1 MIRDR
6 ISVVSPCLR
15 VLREQGLDALPVIAV
30 IGGADPRL
38 QQMWKAEFPTVSFV
52 FSDEILTAGR
62 SRNMVIEQVN
72 TPAVALLDADL
83 VPYPGWLDR
92 CCERLRGESAAAV
105 VVPLILEA
113 PDRVHAAGNLEYMN
127 RTGEVDYLHKEHRF
141 GGMPYAGGC
150 ALAAAAVDY
159 GEAHCLV
166 CDVAA
171 VRAVGG
177 FDDELADFGDIDL
190 GRRVRRAG
198 YEVWFEPRAVV
209 YFQQSAPIELEDI
222 DVFAWRWAPRTVTQS
237 CSRFAD
243 LWGVDITEEG
253 RLDAFASRYN
263 LRLGPLPRLVQK
275 PWALTVDRWLHGA
288 YLSGRGLVRQTRQRV
303 RSATRPD

>member
-1 MIRDR
+1 
-6 ISVVSPCLR
+6 
-15 VLREQGLDALPVIAV
+15 
-30 IGGADPRL
+30 
-38 QQMWKAEFPTVSFV
+38 MWKAEFPTVSFV

-83 VPYPGWLDR
+83 IPYPGWLDR

-127 RTGEVDYLHKEHRF
+127 RTGGVDYLHKELRF
-141 GGMPYAGGC
+141 GGMPYGERC
-150 ALAAAAVDY
+150 ALPAAAVDY

-166 CDVAA
+166 CDVSA

-177 FDDELADFGDIDL
+177 FDDELAEFGDVDL

-198 YEVWFEPRAVV
+198 HEVWFEPRSVV

-222 DVFAWRWAPRTVTQS
+222 DVFAWRWAPRTLS
-237 CSRFAD
+237 RSGSRFAD

-253 RLDAFASRYN
+253 AFRRMGVALQLEARPPAATRAETVGSHRRS
-263 LRLGPLPRLVQK
+263 LAARRVLERSTPRAPDGTEGPVGGSGPIPATSPRSCRARWARLG
-275 PWALTVDRWLHGA
+275 
-288 YLSGRGLVRQTRQRV
+288 SNQRP
-303 RSATRPD
+303 SDSESLNPGDTA

>member
-6 ISVVSPCLR
+6 ISVVSTCLR
-15 VLREQGLDALPVIAV
+15 ALREQGLDALPVIAV
-30 IGGADPRL
+30 IGDADPRL

-52 FSDEILTAGR
+52 FRDEMLTAGR
-62 SRNMVIEQVN
+62 SRNLVIEQVN
-72 TPAVALLDADL
+72 TPEVALIDADL
-83 VPYPGWLDR
+83 IPYPGWLDR

-113 PDRVHAAGNLEYMN
+113 PDRVHAAGNLEYLN

-209 YFQQSAPIELEDI
+209 YFQQSAPIELEDV

-253 RLDAFASRYN
+253 RLDA
-263 LRLGPLPRLVQK
+263 LRR
-275 PWALTVDRWLHGA
+275 ATT
-288 YLSGRGLVRQTRQRV
+288 SGSARFRDSCRSRGL
-303 RSATRPD
+303 